1 MKLFQIGNAD
11 DSNAF
16 LRWPHEFG
24 WPIYPSKSKGYK
36 SSYLP
41 LRPILNLL
49 IFKSFYWLVQKIN
62 EIDMV
67 HIMDQPSLEYA
78 WYTYFYA
85 YEIIRAG
92 VIDILFSAN
101 IITDLP

>member
-1 MKLFQIGNAD
+1 
-11 DSNAF
+11 
-16 LRWPHEFG
+16 
-24 WPIYPSKSKGYK
+24 
-36 SSYLP
+36 
-41 LRPILNLL
+41 
-49 IFKSFYWLVQKIN
+49 
-62 EIDMV
+62 MV